1 MLIKLGIIGT
11 VLVLGGMMFS
21 TEIITLFPNTSALLS
36 DSLKDDINGLN
47 EKVTNSAENRL
58 DASIDKTIQSI
69 SDSVY
74 EGITETGDK
83 LVENVNEKISEG
95 ITETGDK
102 LVENVNEKI
111 SEGITE
117 TGDSIKSQIVES
129 SQSSKETL
137 VNEVSEFDP
146 FSFIKNIFKI
156 N

>member
-1 MLIKLGIIGT
+1 MLIKLGIIGA

-21 TEIITLFPNTSALLS
+21 TEITTLFPNTSALLS

-58 DASIDKTIQSI
+58 DSSIDKTIQSI

-83 LVENVNEKISEG
+83 LVENVNEKISQG
-95 ITETGDK
+95 ITETGD
-102 LVENVNEKI
+102 NV
-111 SEGITE
+111 
-117 TGDSIKSQIVES
+117 KSQIVES

>member
-1 MLIKLGIIGT
+1 
-11 VLVLGGMMFS
+11 MFS

-117 TGDSIKSQIVES
+117 TGDNIKSQIVES

>member
-1 MLIKLGIIGT
+1 MLIKLGIIGA

-36 DSLKDDINGLN
+36 DSLKHDINGLN

-58 DASIDKTIQSI
+58 DSSIDKTIQSI

-74 EGITETGDK
+74 DGITETGDK
-83 LVENVNEKISEG
+83 LVENVNEKISQG
-95 ITETGDK
+95 ITETGD
-102 LVENVNEKI
+102 NV
-111 SEGITE
+111 
-117 TGDSIKSQIVES
+117 KSQIVES

>member
-1 MLIKLGIIGT
+1 MLIKLGIIGA

-95 ITETGDK
+95 ITETGD
-102 LVENVNEKI
+102 N
-111 SEGITE
+111 
-117 TGDSIKSQIVES
+117 IKSQIVES

>member
-1 MLIKLGIIGT
+1 MLIKLGIIGA

-95 ITETGDK
+95 ITETGD
-102 LVENVNEKI
+102 N
-111 SEGITE
+111 
-117 TGDSIKSQIVES
+117 IKSQIVES

-137 VNEVSEFDP
+137 VNEVSGFDP

>member
-1 MLIKLGIIGT
+1 MLIKLGIIGAI
-11 VLVLGGMMFS
+11 LVLGGMMFS

-95 ITETGDK
+95 ITETGD
-102 LVENVNEKI
+102 N
-111 SEGITE
+111 
-117 TGDSIKSQIVES
+117 IKSQIVES

>member
-58 DASIDKTIQSI
+58 DSSIDKTIQSI

-74 EGITETGDK
+74 EGIT
-83 LVENVNEKISEG
+83 
-95 ITETGDK
+95 
-102 LVENVNEKI
+102 
-111 SEGITE
+111 
-117 TGDSIKSQIVES
+117 
-129 SQSSKETL
+129 
-137 VNEVSEFDP
+137 
-146 FSFIKNIFKI
+146 
-156 N
+156 

>member
-1 MLIKLGIIGT
+1 MLIKLGIIGA

-58 DASIDKTIQSI
+58 DSSIDKTIQSI

-95 ITETGDK
+95 ITETGD
-102 LVENVNEKI
+102 N
-111 SEGITE
+111 
-117 TGDSIKSQIVES
+117 IKSQIVES

-137 VNEVSEFDP
+137 VNEVSQFDP